1 MNAGFRAGLDGPC
14 FSAVMKTPLHTL
26 GAAVVALAAP
36 AFLTLPAAADV
47 PGAIAQ
53 LETRL
58 GDSTRLTVSIGA
70 GHNDYRHRGPDYR
83 YGLNPWGQTDR
94 EVRALRR
101 DAEQACRQSIR
112 YEAGHLGFRDV
123 DFDDDIRM
131 RQTGAYSFD
140 ITFDEVEF
148 EDRRRDV
155 ETRVFCETRR
165 GQVVRLDGLPRAH
178 PGKGHGR
185 RW

>member
-1 MNAGFRAGLDGPC
+1 
-14 FSAVMKTPLHTL
+14 MKTPLRTF

-36 AFLTLPAAADV
+36 ALLTLPAAADV
-47 PGAIAQ
+47 PGALAQ

-58 GDSTRLTVSIGA
+58 GDNTRLTVAIGGA
-70 GHNDYRHRGPDYR
+70 SHNDYGYGYRH
-83 YGLNPWGQTDR
+83 GLNPWGQTDR

-101 DAEQACRQSIR
+101 DAERACRAEIR
-112 YEAGHLGFRDV
+112 HEAEHRGFRYV
-123 DFDDDIRM
+123 DFDDDIRV

-140 ITFDEVEF
+140 IIFDEVEF
-148 EDRRRDV
+148 EDRRREV

-165 GQVVRLDGLPRAH
+165 GQVIHLDGLPYAH
-178 PGKGHGR
+178 PGKGYGR